1 MEIPDLPTDNLYKF
15 ISIFGLIIC
24 LYSITI
30 PFLKLNSIEI
40 EVQNNNGEANL
51 LEQEVKSIEGD
62 DRAIDYKIRE
72 IRNEL
77 GKYKYDTTSLI
88 IDLEKYKKQLYKKDY
103 RDYIEFINKYEEI
116 VFPVTKKIKELDSLV
131 EKQKSN
137 KREIQKKL
145 ILVSNK
151 NNLASLKIK
160 QTKRLLNYS
169 IMGLALGS
177 ILVVFG
183 FAQWY
188 LKIQKPL
195 DAQLKK

>member
-51 LEQEVKSIEGD
+51 LEQEVKSMEGD

-169 IMGLALGS
+169 IM
-177 ILVVFG
+177 
-183 FAQWY
+183 
-188 LKIQKPL
+188 
-195 DAQLKK
+195 